1 MNELDEKIPAS
12 PFVTARR
19 YGLIGGLILVGYF
32 LITTLTGYYTSQE
45 WYVTLV
51 NVIVYTGVFFFISHK
66 SITSYR
72 DEELNGVI
80 NFGKA
85 FGVSALACLVTILI
99 LTVFTY
105 IFIKFIDR
113 SILDQLREVAMGAM
127 EEQDLDD
134 EEYEQAN
141 KMMGLFMGPG
151 MMAITTLFTYGFWAA
166 AVAAVTS
173 AIVPKNNTNLG
184 HNQ

>member
-1 MNELDEKIPAS
+1 MNEFDEKIPAS

-32 LITTLTGYYTSQE
+32 LVSSLSGYYSSQE
-45 WYVTLV
+45 WYVTLA
-51 NVIVYTGVFFFISHK
+51 NVIVYTGVFFYISHK
-66 SITSYR
+66 SITNYR
-72 DEELNGVI
+72 DEELGGVI
-80 NFGKA
+80 TFGKA
-85 FGVSALACLVTILI
+85 FGVSALACMVTILI

-113 SILDQLREVAMGAM
+113 SILEQIREAAMIAL
-127 EEQDLDD
+127 EETDMDSD
-134 EEYEQAN
+134 EYEQAN
-141 KMMGLFMGPG
+141 NMMGLLMGPG
-151 MMAITTLFTYGFWAA
+151 MIAITTLFTYGFWAA